1 MSSESRNPGWSVGRI
16 ALYVLHWIIILNFVF
31 EMAYASYMLFVVFS
45 GGGSGPLMGRAT
57 EVSFELM
64 MTRRM
69 YATEFWLATGGL
81 AIYLALTEI
90 GPRMKR
96 YRSEQPT

>member
-1 MSSESRNPGWSVGRI
+1 MSTNATQPGWSVGRI
-16 ALYVLHWIIILNFVF
+16 ALYVLHWVIILNFVF
-31 EMAYASYMLFVVFS
+31 EMVYASYMLFGVFS

-69 YATEFWLATGGL
+69 YATEFWIATAGL
-81 AIYLALTEI
+81 AVYLALTEI

-96 YRSEQPT
+96 YRQEQQA